1 MSMPRH
7 ELVELAGICARN
19 AQIATSEELAR
30 ELRKMAREYRQK
42 AAELDS
48 GRFPDIGALPLDIGV

>member
-1 MSMPRH
+1 
-7 ELVELAGICARN
+7 
-19 AQIATSEELAR
+19 
-30 ELRKMAREYRQK
+30 MAREYRQK

>member
-1 MSMPRH
+1 LPTR
-7 ELVELAGICARN
+7 ICARN